1 MTHANEIENVS
12 FFLWVIQKIESF
24 KYMILILLT
33 IILLFKLKSPLQ
45 FYVKHSIFII
55 ITALYSIIIIPLIM
69 FNPRNTKNIE

>member
-1 MTHANEIENVS
+1 MTHANEIENFS